1 MASDGDD
8 AAFDESFFDAPT
20 DDDGAQGQE
29 QDSDAAGE
37 TLSTPVNNK
46 RKRGL
51 VNTPGTVNDEDEV
64 ARRRRRR
71 QSLAFAQRRKSLTLS
86 GNSGANKQS
95 DAAGSGATGA
105 PGSGGAVARS
115 GAFSRT
121 LSTTTSNNNRQYVSD
136 MYSTIIKMSSENV
149 RTAV

>member
-8 AAFDESFFDAPT
+8 AVFDESFFDAPT
-20 DDDGAQGQE
+20 GDDGAQGQD

-37 TLSTPVNNK
+37 APSTPVNK
-46 RKRGL
+46 RKRGP

-86 GNSGANKQS
+86 GNNKQN

-105 PGSGGAVARS
+105 PGSGDAGARS